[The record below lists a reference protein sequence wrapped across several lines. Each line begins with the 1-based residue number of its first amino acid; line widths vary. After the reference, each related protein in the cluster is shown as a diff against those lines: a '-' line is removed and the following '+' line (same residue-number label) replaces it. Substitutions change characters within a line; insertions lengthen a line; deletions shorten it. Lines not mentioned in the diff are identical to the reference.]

1 MTSASFLVQGYEV
14 VIGFETHA
22 QLATRSKIFSRAA
35 TAFGAAPNT
44 QACAVD
50 LALPGTLPVMNRAA
64 VECAIRF
71 GLAVG
76 AHVAPRSVFARK
88 NYFYPDLP
96 KGYQISQYEIPVVQG
111 GAIQFYLG
119 DELRTVRLVRAHLE
133 EDAGKSLHEDFH
145 GMSGI
150 DLNRAGTPLLEIVT
164 EPDIRS
170 SAEAVAYAK
179 ELHKI
184 VTWIGICDGNMQE
197 GSFRCDAN
205 VSVRKPGQP
214 LGTRREIK
222 NLNSFKFMQ
231 QAIDYE
237 VRWQIEQLE
246 DGHAIEQATVLFDP
260 DTGETRAMRTKEDA
274 ADYRY
279 FPDPDLP
286 PLVIPADWVARVQSE
301 MPELPR
307 AMAERLV
314 REHGLPDYDATTL
327 TQSPAMAAY
336 FEATVRAGAAPK
348 AASNWIMGEVSRRL
362 NAAEIGIEACPVAP
376 VLLGALLQRVSD
388 GTVSNNAAKQVFDAL
403 WAEPVGVQDG
413 SAALARVDAVIAAKG
428 LRQMNDTGALEA
440 IIAQVIA
447 ANEKNVAEYRAGK
460 DRAFNA
466 LVGQVMKATQGKAN
480 PQQVNELLKRALG

>member
-246 DGHAIEQATVLFDP
+246 DGHAIAQATVLFDP

-286 PLVIPADWVARVQSE
+286 PLVIAADWVARVQSE

-376 VLLGALLQRVSD
+376 VLLGALLQRVGD

-403 WAEPVGVQDG
+403 WAEPVDVQDG

-440 IIAQVIA
+440 IIARVIA

-460 DRAFNA
+460 DKAFNA